1 MFQDRL
7 CSELR
12 LPKISTLKEAN
23 RYLRQEFIPR
33 HNRRFSR
40 LAKEPDSAYIPLPQG
55 LKLKEVFCLKV
66 DKSFTTRRE
75 ERTVAADNTISH
87 KGKFFQILP
96 DEYRVSFF
104 KAKVEVHQHLDG
116 SIHIFYQGKS

>member
-1 MFQDRL
+1 M
-7 CSELR
+7 R
-12 LPKISTLKEAN
+12 LPKISTLEEAN
-23 RYLRQEFIPR
+23 RYLRQEFIPK

-40 LAKEPDSAYIPLPQG
+40 LAKEPGSAYIPLPQG
-55 LKLKEVFCLKV
+55 LKLKEVFCLK
-66 DKSFTTRRE
+66 E